1 MYRYKTHNE
10 KIIVTYKKDRTVIDF
25 DNDELD
31 KFRSK
36 CNKSI
41 NALDGAAEF
50 NGDMYMREFFALKDF
65 VDDIK
70 WNFNFRRPKDNQY
83 HGALISGNNPKA
95 YYHDDSDRPKK
106 VNVGRP
112 KKVATND

>member
-1 MYRYKTHNE
+1 MEQYKTYDE

-25 DNDELD
+25 DNEELA
-31 KFRSK
+31 KFRRK
-36 CNKSI
+36 CNKAI
-41 NALDGAAEF
+41 YALDGALEYD
-50 NGDMYMREFFALKDF
+50 GDMYMREFFALKSF

-83 HGALISGNNPKA
+83 HGALIAGNNPKA
-95 YYHDDSDRPKK
+95 HYHDDSDRPKK

-112 KKVATND
+112 KKGGTD